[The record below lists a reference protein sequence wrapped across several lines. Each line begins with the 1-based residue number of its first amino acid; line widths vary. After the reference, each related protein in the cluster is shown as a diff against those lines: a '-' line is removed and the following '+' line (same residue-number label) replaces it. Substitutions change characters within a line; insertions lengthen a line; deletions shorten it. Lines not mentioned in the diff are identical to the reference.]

1 MKKVK
6 KEKALQNTNIYI
18 SEHLTTKNQELA
30 AIGRRLKK
38 KEQITASWVREGKVF
53 VKTKGQRPEDEKTF
67 VIKDKTTFNT
77 LGLKIENLFN

>member
-1 MKKVK
+1 M
-6 KEKALQNTNIYI
+6 
-18 SEHLTTKNQELA
+18 
-30 AIGRRLKK
+30 KK